1 MTKLKRWYAYAP
13 PLHGLL
19 MTSFLSL
26 ATVWYARFYQ
36 AEPAP
41 VVGTTKCPGPLCL
54 MLALPSSGKRASF
67 PARTLLLG
75 HRSYRPIRQ
84 TRWALLSFGYS
95 PRSRNLCRLL
105 PAPAAPG
112 FFPTLFLR
120 IRPVM
125 PEPVPRRV
133 PSSASAWFFPN
144 VLGLPKRRFGRLL
157 ASFRERDFPR
167 ACYRGCSYFF
177 MFRPHSLLASQIAPT
192 AASELAGQPRLLHP
206 SRTCVVTFARIG
218 YAIRPTTGNWRN
230 EDFHLARFAAL

>member
-1 MTKLKRWYAYAP
+1 
-13 PLHGLL
+13 

-144 VLGLPKRRFGRLL
+144 VLGLPKKEIWSASRF
-157 ASFRERDFPR
+157 FPR
-167 ACYRGCSYFF
+167 TRFSAGLLSRLQLFLYVQASR
-177 MFRPHSLLASQIAPT
+177 LLASQIAPT
-192 AASELAGQPRLLHP
+192 AASEPAGQPRLVHP

-230 EDFHLARFAAL
+230 EDFHLARFAALSAAHSSSKLFRTR

>member
-1 MTKLKRWYAYAP
+1 MTKLKRCYAYAP
-13 PLHGLL
+13 PWKGLL

-26 ATVWYARFYQ
+26 ATVWYARFYP

-95 PRSRNLCRLL
+95 PRSRNPCWLL

-112 FFPTLFLR
+112 LFPTLFLP

-125 PEPVPRRV
+125 PEPVPRSPYPGARTPASPIECFCLV
-133 PSSASAWFFPN
+133 LPQCLRPSQKGDLVGF
-144 VLGLPKRRFGRLL
+144 
-157 ASFRERDFPR
+157 
-167 ACYRGCSYFF
+167 
-177 MFRPHSLLASQIAPT
+177 SLLSANAIFRGLVIEV
-192 AASELAGQPRLLHP
+192 AAISLC
-206 SRTCVVTFARIG
+206 SRSR
-218 YAIRPTTGNWRN
+218 
-230 EDFHLARFAAL
+230 